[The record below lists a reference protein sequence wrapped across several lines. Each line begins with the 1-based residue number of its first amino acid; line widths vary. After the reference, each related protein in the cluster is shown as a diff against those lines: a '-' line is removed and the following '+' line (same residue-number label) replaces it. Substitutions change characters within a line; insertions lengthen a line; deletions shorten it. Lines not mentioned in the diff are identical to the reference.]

1 MSLGNPVVHPRGRTR
16 RKRKLFTL
24 LAVLSLVAFACG
36 DGGEDASADEVTDA
50 QAQAAAAQS
59 EAVAAQS
66 EAAVAEAEAEAAA
79 EALAQAQADLE
90 AAEAAAA
97 AAMEGDE
104 TSQSELADAQ
114 AALDEAE
121 RRAAEAAEASQE
133 ALADAESALAEAEQM
148 LDEAMME
155 QEAATGPVR
164 VRAAVTG
171 DEGTLN
177 PYTYIS
183 GFPGWNLL
191 MLQYDSLMQL
201 DADGMPQ
208 PWLAS
213 SVTVNDDLTEYS
225 VTLVEGVTFH
235 DGQPLTAAD
244 VAFSVDYYVNNPEA
258 SRFARDFSGV
268 ADVVVSDDH
277 NLTFVLS
284 RPNAGFDLVALA
296 DAPILPSHV
305 WESVPLPSEHQFE
318 GGTNIGTGPYKLVE
332 YVEGQSYRFEANPDY
347 FRGAPAVEELVVIVF
362 ADDAGAQAA
371 IRTGE
376 VDVIFERIPPEQIG
390 LLDAQDPL
398 DIVLGPEFTTQMINY
413 DASKRPFDDVA
424 VRQAIN
430 LAMDRQDFV
439 DTVYLG
445 AATVGSPGWIHP
457 GHSSYNPA
465 IVPVYDVAAA
475 NALLDGAGY
484 ADTDG
489 DGVREFDGQPM
500 SFEIITNSPDSLRL
514 RIAELTTE
522 MLAAIGIET
531 QVVPVDTGV
540 WEQAVWPGF
549 DVNNGRN
556 YEIAMWG
563 WSAPVQADTLRLPWL
578 VHSSLD
584 SGFLNLTGYA
594 NAEID
599 ALSEALSV
607 EPDAAERNTI
617 LGRMQEI
624 IAEDLPFVLLLY
636 PDGAYV
642 YDSSVYS
649 DWEFIAGQGIVSK
662 LSLLPPSA
670 RP

>member
-1 MSLGNPVVHPRGRTR
+1 MQRLISF
-16 RKRKLFTL
+16 KKTL
-24 LAVLSLVAFACG
+24 LLVVLALVIVSCG
-36 DGGEDASADEVTDA
+36 DDDSEPEPAATT
-50 QAQAAAAQS
+50 AAAAPVTTQ
-59 EAVAAQS
+59 
-66 EAAVAEAEAEAAA
+66 AAVPSDTDEEMDEAPEPAPETTTTAAA
-79 EALAQAQADLE
+79 PPPE
-90 AAEAAAA
+90 
-97 AAMEGDE
+97 
-104 TSQSELADAQ
+104 
-114 AALDEAE
+114 
-121 RRAAEAAEASQE
+121 
-133 ALADAESALAEAEQM
+133 
-148 LDEAMME
+148 
-155 QEAATGPVR
+155 PVV

-171 DEGTLN
+171 DEGTMT

-183 GFPGWNLL
+183 GFPGWNLM

-201 DADGMPQ
+201 DSAGVPQ

-213 SVTVNDDLTEYS
+213 SVTVSDDLTEWS

-235 DGQPLTAAD
+235 DGEPLTSDD
-244 VAFSVDYYVNNPEA
+244 VSFSVDYYVTNPEA

-268 ADVVVSDDH
+268 ADVVVHDDY
-277 NLTFVLS
+277 NVTFVLNGPS
-284 RPNAGFDLVALA
+284 AGFDVGALA
-296 DAPILPSHV
+296 DAPIIPRHI
-305 WESVPLPSEHQFE
+305 WESVALPSEHQFE
-318 GGTNIGTGPYKLVE
+318 GGTNIGSGPYKLVE
-332 YVEGQSYRFEANPDY
+332 YVEGQSYRFAANPDF
-347 FRGAPAVEELVVIVF
+347 FRGAPAVDELVVIVF

-376 VDVIFERIPPEQIG
+376 VDVIFERIPPEQID
-390 LLDAQDPL
+390 LLDSQDPL
-398 DIVLGPEFTTQMINY
+398 DIALGPEFSTQMINY

-430 LAMDRQDFV
+430 LAMDRQDIV

-500 SFEIITNSPDSLRL
+500 SFEIITNSSDSLRL
-514 RIAELTTE
+514 RMAELTTE

-531 QVVPVDTGV
+531 EVVPVDTGV

-607 EPDAAERNTI
+607 EPDAAERNAI

>member
-1 MSLGNPVVHPRGRTR
+1 MQRFMRFKSVLLLVV
-16 RKRKLFTL
+16 
-24 LAVLSLVAFACG
+24 LALVIASCG
-36 DGGEDASADEVTDA
+36 DDAEEQPATT
-50 QAQAAAAQS
+50 AAPEAPATTAAPEEP
-59 EAVAAQS
+59 EAPATT
-66 EAAVAEAEAEAAA
+66 AA
-79 EALAQAQADLE
+79 EAPSDTDDE
-90 AAEAAAA
+90 PEPEPETTTTTAAPPPPPE
-97 AAMEGDE
+97 
-104 TSQSELADAQ
+104 
-114 AALDEAE
+114 
-121 RRAAEAAEASQE
+121 
-133 ALADAESALAEAEQM
+133 
-148 LDEAMME
+148 
-155 QEAATGPVR
+155 PVT

-201 DADGMPQ
+201 DAAGVPQ

-213 SVTVNDDLTEYS
+213 SVSVSADLTEWS

-235 DGQPLTAAD
+235 DGEPLTSDD
-244 VAFSVDYYVNNPEA
+244 VAFSVEFYTTNPEA
-258 SRFARDFSGV
+258 SRFARDFRGV
-268 ADVVVSDDH
+268 ADVVVHDDY
-277 NLTFVLS
+277 NVTFVLES
-284 RPNAGFDLVALA
+284 ANPGFDVVALA
-296 DAPILPSHV
+296 DAPIIPRHI
-305 WESVPLPSEHQFE
+305 WESVELPSEHQFA
-318 GGTNIGTGPYKLVE
+318 GGTNIGSGPYMLTE
-332 YVEGQSYRFEANPDY
+332 YVDSQSYRFAANPNY
-347 FRGAPAVEELVVIVF
+347 FRGAPAVDELVVIVF

-376 VDVIFERIPPEQIG
+376 VDVIFERIPPEQID
-390 LLDAQDPL
+390 LLDSQDPL
-398 DIVLGPEFTTQMINY
+398 DVILGPEFATQMINY
-413 DASKRPFDDVA
+413 DASIRPFDDVA

-430 LAMDRQDFV
+430 LAMDRQDIV

-457 GHSSYNPA
+457 GHSVYNPG
-465 IVPVYDVAAA
+465 IEVDVYDPAAA

-484 ADTDG
+484 ADSDG
-489 DGVREFDGQPM
+489 DGVREYDGQPM
-500 SFEIITNSPDSLRL
+500 SFEIITNASDSLRL
-514 RIAELTTE
+514 RIAELTVE

-531 QVVPVDTGV
+531 EVLPVDTGV
-540 WEQAVWPGF
+540 WENAVWPGF

-556 YEIAMWG
+556 YQIAMWG
-563 WSAPVQADTLRLPWL
+563 WSPPVQADPLRLPWL

-584 SGFLNLTGYA
+584 RGFLNLTGYG
-594 NAEID
+594 NAEMD
-599 ALSEALSV
+599 ELSEALAV
-607 EPDAAERNTI
+607 EPDPAQRKAI

-642 YDSSVYS
+642 YDSSVYA

>member
-1 MSLGNPVVHPRGRTR
+1 MQRLM
-16 RKRKLFTL
+16 KFKITL
-24 LAVLSLVAFACG
+24 LLVVIALAVVGCG
-36 DGGEDASADEVTDA
+36 DDDSAPDEPATT
-50 QAQAAAAQS
+50 AAAPAPTTT
-59 EAVAAQS
+59 EAPTPSDTDEEPEPAPETTTTTAAPAPPP
-66 EAAVAEAEAEAAA
+66 E
-79 EALAQAQADLE
+79 
-90 AAEAAAA
+90 
-97 AAMEGDE
+97 
-104 TSQSELADAQ
+104 
-114 AALDEAE
+114 
-121 RRAAEAAEASQE
+121 
-133 ALADAESALAEAEQM
+133 
-148 LDEAMME
+148 
-155 QEAATGPVR
+155 PVT

-171 DEGTLN
+171 DEGTLT

-183 GFPGWNLL
+183 GFPGWNIM

-201 DADGMPQ
+201 DSAGVPQ

-213 SVTVNDDLTEYS
+213 SVTVSDDLTEWS

-235 DGQPLTAAD
+235 DGEPLTSDD
-244 VAFSVDYYVNNPEA
+244 VSFSVDYYVTNPEA

-268 ADVVVSDDH
+268 ADVVVHDDY
-277 NLTFVLS
+277 NVTFVLNGPS
-284 RPNAGFDLVALA
+284 AGFDVGALA
-296 DAPILPSHV
+296 DAPIIPRHI
-305 WESVPLPSEHQFE
+305 WESVALPSEHQFE
-318 GGTNIGTGPYKLVE
+318 GGTNIGSGPYKLVE
-332 YVEGQSYRFEANPDY
+332 YVEGQSYRFEANPDF
-347 FRGAPAVEELVVIVF
+347 FRGAPAVDELVVIVF

-376 VDVIFERIPPEQIG
+376 VDVIFERIPPEQID

-398 DIVLGPEFTTQMINY
+398 DIALGPEFSTQMINY

-430 LAMDRQDFV
+430 LAMDRQDIV

-500 SFEIITNSPDSLRL
+500 SFEVITNSSDSLRL
-514 RIAELTTE
+514 RIAELTAE

-531 QVVPVDTGV
+531 EIVPVDTGV

-607 EPDAAERNTI
+607 EPDAAERNAI

>member
-1 MSLGNPVVHPRGRTR
+1 VRHFLRF
-16 RKRKLFTL
+16 KRTL
-24 LAVLSLVAFACG
+24 LLVVLALVIASCG
-36 DGGEDASADEVTDA
+36 DDAEEEPATTATAVTPATTAADTPA
-50 QAQAAAAQS
+50 TT
-59 EAVAAQS
+59 
-66 EAAVAEAEAEAAA
+66 AA
-79 EALAQAQADLE
+79 EAPEPDE
-90 AAEAAAA
+90 EPEPTTTTAAPAPPPE
-97 AAMEGDE
+97 
-104 TSQSELADAQ
+104 
-114 AALDEAE
+114 
-121 RRAAEAAEASQE
+121 
-133 ALADAESALAEAEQM
+133 
-148 LDEAMME
+148 
-155 QEAATGPVR
+155 PVT

-201 DADGMPQ
+201 DAAGVPQ

-213 SVTVNDDLTEYS
+213 NVTVTDDLTEWS

-235 DGQPLTAAD
+235 DGEPLTSDD
-244 VAFSVDYYVNNPEA
+244 VAFSVEYYTTNPEA
-258 SRFARDFSGV
+258 SRFARDFNGV
-268 ADVVVSDDH
+268 EDVVVHDDH
-277 NLTFVLS
+277 NVTFVLS
-284 RPNAGFDLVALA
+284 GANAGFDVGALA
-296 DAPILPSHV
+296 DAPIIPRHI
-305 WESVPLPSEHQFE
+305 WESVEVPSEHQFE
-318 GGTNIGTGPYKLVE
+318 GGTNIGSGPYMLTE
-332 YVEGQSYRFEANPDY
+332 YVEGQSYRFAANPNF
-347 FRGAPAVEELVVIVF
+347 FRGAPAVDELVVVVF
-362 ADDAGAQAA
+362 ADDTGAQAA

-376 VDVIFERIPPEQIG
+376 VDVIFERIPPEQID
-390 LLDAQDPL
+390 LLDSQDPL
-398 DIVLGPEFTTQMINY
+398 DVILGPEFATQMINY

-430 LAMDRQDFV
+430 LAMDRQDIV

-457 GHSSYNPA
+457 GHSVYNPGIA
-465 IVPVYDVAAA
+465 TVFDPAAA

-484 ADTDG
+484 ADSDG

-500 SFEIITNSPDSLRL
+500 SFEIVTNASDSLRL
-514 RIAELTTE
+514 RIAELTVE
-522 MLAAIGIET
+522 MLAAIGIHTE
-531 QVVPVDTGV
+531 VLPVDTAV
-540 WEQAVWPGF
+540 WENAVWPGF

-563 WSAPVQADTLRLPWL
+563 WSPPVQADPLRLPWL
-578 VHSSLD
+578 VHSSTGL
-584 SGFLNLTGYA
+584 GFLNLTGYG
-594 NAEID
+594 NAEMD
-599 ALSEALSV
+599 ELSEALSV
-607 EPDAAERNTI
+607 EPDPTARKEI

-642 YDSSVYS
+642 YDSSVYA

>member
-1 MSLGNPVVHPRGRTR
+1 MQRLM
-16 RKRKLFTL
+16 KFKITL
-24 LAVLSLVAFACG
+24 LLVVLALAVVGCG
-36 DGGEDASADEVTDA
+36 DDDSAPDEPATTT
-50 QAQAAAAQS
+50 AAAAPTTT
-59 EAVAAQS
+59 
-66 EAAVAEAEAEAAA
+66 EAAA
-79 EALAQAQADLE
+79 PSDTDEPAPSDTDEAPEPAPETTTTTAPPP
-90 AAEAAAA
+90 AAE
-97 AAMEGDE
+97 
-104 TSQSELADAQ
+104 
-114 AALDEAE
+114 
-121 RRAAEAAEASQE
+121 
-133 ALADAESALAEAEQM
+133 
-148 LDEAMME
+148 
-155 QEAATGPVR
+155 PVT

-171 DEGTLN
+171 DEGTLT

-183 GFPGWNLL
+183 GFPGWNIM

-201 DADGMPQ
+201 DSAGVPQ

-213 SVTVNDDLTEYS
+213 SVTVSDDLTEWS

-235 DGQPLTAAD
+235 DGEPLTSDD
-244 VAFSVDYYVNNPEA
+244 VSFSVDYYVTNPEA

-268 ADVVVSDDH
+268 EDVVVHDDY
-277 NLTFVLS
+277 NVTFVLS
-284 RPNAGFDLVALA
+284 GPSAGFDVGALA
-296 DAPILPSHV
+296 DAPIIPRHI
-305 WESVPLPSEHQFE
+305 WESVELPSEHQFE
-318 GGTNIGTGPYKLVE
+318 GGTNIGSGPYKLVE
-332 YVEGQSYRFEANPDY
+332 YVESQSYRFEANPDF
-347 FRGAPAVEELVVIVF
+347 FRGAPAVDELVVIVF

-376 VDVIFERIPPEQIG
+376 VDVIFERIPPEQID

-398 DIVLGPEFTTQMINY
+398 DIALGPEFSTQMINY

-430 LAMDRQDFV
+430 LAMDRQDIV

-514 RIAELTTE
+514 RIAELTME

-531 QVVPVDTGV
+531 EVVPVDTGV

-594 NAEID
+594 NAEMD
-599 ALSEALSV
+599 TLSEALSV
-607 EPDAAERNTI
+607 EPDAAERNAI

>member
-1 MSLGNPVVHPRGRTR
+1 MKNVVRLKWTI
-16 RKRKLFTL
+16 L
-24 LAVLSLVAFACG
+24 LVALALVVAGCG
-36 DGGEDASADEVTDA
+36 D
-50 QAQAAAAQS
+50 
-59 EAVAAQS
+59 
-66 EAAVAEAEAEAAA
+66 
-79 EALAQAQADLE
+79 
-90 AAEAAAA
+90 
-97 AAMEGDE
+97 
-104 TSQSELADAQ
+104 
-114 AALDEAE
+114 
-121 RRAAEAAEASQE
+121 
-133 ALADAESALAEAEQM
+133 DAEEEP
-148 LDEAMME
+148 
-155 QEAATGPVR
+155 AATTAAPAPATTEAPAPADDPADDEPEPETTTTTTAPAPPPEPVT

-171 DEGTLN
+171 DEGTLT

-201 DADGMPQ
+201 DVAGVPQ

-213 SVTVNDDLTEYS
+213 SVTVTDDLTEWS

-235 DGQPLTAAD
+235 DGEPLTSDD
-244 VAFSVDYYVNNPEA
+244 VAFSVEFYTTNPEA

-268 ADVVVSDDH
+268 TDVVVHDDY
-277 NLTFVLS
+277 NVTFVLS
-284 RPNAGFDLVALA
+284 GPSAGFDVGALA
-296 DAPILPSHV
+296 DAPIIPRHI
-305 WESVPLPSEHQFE
+305 WESVELPSEHQF
-318 GGTNIGTGPYKLVE
+318 GDTNIGSGPYMLTE
-332 YVEGQSYRFEANPDY
+332 YVEGQSYRFAANPDY
-347 FRGAPAVEELVVIVF
+347 FRGAPAVDELVVIVF

-371 IRTGE
+371 IRSKG
-376 VDVIFERIPPEQIG
+376 VDVIFERIPPEQID

-398 DIVLGPEFTTQMINY
+398 DVILGPEFATQMINY

-430 LAMDRQDFV
+430 LAMDRQDIV

-457 GHSSYNPA
+457 GHSVFNPGIA
-465 IVPVYDVAAA
+465 TVFDPAAA
-475 NALLDGAGY
+475 NALLDANGY

-500 SFEIITNSPDSLRL
+500 SFEIITNASDALRL
-514 RIAELTTE
+514 RIAELTVE
-522 MLAAIGIET
+522 MLGAVGIKTE
-531 QVVPVDTGV
+531 VVPVDTGV
-540 WEQAVWPGF
+540 WENAVWPGF

-563 WSAPVQADTLRLPWL
+563 WSPPVQADPLRLPWL

-584 SGFLNLTGYA
+584 QGFLNLTGYG
-594 NAEID
+594 NAEMD
-599 ALSEALSV
+599 ELSEALAV
-607 EPDAAERNTI
+607 EPDPAERKAI

-642 YDSSVYS
+642 YDSSVYA

>member
-1 MSLGNPVVHPRGRTR
+1 MQRLIQSRSMPLLVV
-16 RKRKLFTL
+16 LA
-24 LAVLSLVAFACG
+24 LAVVACG
-36 DGGEDASADEVTDA
+36 GDETEPKPAPATVATGAPATTQPAVPPTTVT
-50 QAQAAAAQS
+50 AAPS
-59 EAVAAQS
+59 GTDETPTTT
-66 EAAVAEAEAEAAA
+66 EAEATTTSAAPTPEPPPA
-79 EALAQAQADLE
+79 E
-90 AAEAAAA
+90 
-97 AAMEGDE
+97 
-104 TSQSELADAQ
+104 
-114 AALDEAE
+114 
-121 RRAAEAAEASQE
+121 
-133 ALADAESALAEAEQM
+133 
-148 LDEAMME
+148 
-155 QEAATGPVR
+155 PVR
-164 VRAAVTG
+164 MRAAVTG
-171 DEGTLN
+171 DEATLN

-201 DADGMPQ
+201 DKNGVPR

-213 SVTVNDDLTEYS
+213 SVSVNEDLTQYS

-235 DGQPLTAAD
+235 DGEPLTADD
-244 VAFSVDYYVNNPEA
+244 VDFSVDYYVNNVEA

-268 ADVVVSDDH
+268 EDVVVTDDY
-277 NLTFVLS
+277 NLTFVLAA
-284 RPNAGFDLVALA
+284 PNAGFELAALA
-296 DAPILPSHV
+296 DAPIIPRHI
-305 WESVPLPSEHQFE
+305 WEGVELPSEHQFE

-332 YVEGQSYRFEANPDY
+332 YVEGQSYRFAANPDY
-347 FRGAPAVEELVVIVF
+347 FRGAPAVDELVVIVF
-362 ADDAGAQAA
+362 ADDTGSQAA

-390 LLDAQDPL
+390 LLDSQDPL
-398 DIVLGPEFTTQMINY
+398 DVILGPEFTTQMINY

-430 LAMDRQDFV
+430 LAMNRQDIV
-439 DTVYLG
+439 DTVFLG

-457 GHSSYNPA
+457 GHPSYNPDIA
-465 IVPVYDVAAA
+465 TVYDPAAA

-484 ADTDG
+484 LDSDG

-514 RIAELTTE
+514 RIAELTVV
-522 MLAAIGIET
+522 MLAAIGIRTSVSAVET
-531 QVVPVDTGV
+531 GT

-556 YEIAMWG
+556 YDIAMWG
-563 WSAPVQADTLRLPWL
+563 WSAPVQADPLRLPWL
-578 VHSSLD
+578 VHSSTA
-584 SGFLNLTGYA
+584 SGFLNLTGYG
-594 NAEID
+594 NAEMD
-599 ALSEALSV
+599 ALSEALPL
-607 EPDAAERNTI
+607 EPDPAERNAI

-662 LSLLPPSA
+662 LSLLPPAA